1 MVYMLFDNPAD
12 KQNMAFLNSYETAK
26 IRQVYP
32 PQKCNSTKEMLA
44 ACKDMIKQSAEGDT
58 IICWYDFMAVL
69 CWWLCK
75 VQFKNRK
82 IIALNI
88 LLKDKATTKNKAAK
102 LLYKPV
108 LKSKKVQATV
118 TSKKY
123 GEHLNE
129 MLGIQKQYTLL
140 HDTYHG
146 GYSIGYEGKVVSNT
160 VFCGGRNGRDW
171 EFLIR
176 IAQAMP
182 EVTFNC
188 VMPKD
193 RFEEYKENF
202 GKNMVVKSDIPEQEF
217 LEFMCQSQ
225 LVVTPLDTEAPA
237 GLIAFYQA
245 AANGKMAITSD
256 TVTTQEYFAD
266 GRGALC
272 GRDIEDWKNTIQ
284 YFLKHREEADAS
296 AEKFKSFL
304 ESECSEEKYAK
315 TLWGMLAEHR

>member
-1 MVYMLFDNPAD
+1 MAIYMLFDNPAD
-12 KQNMAFLNSYETAK
+12 KQNMTFLNGNETTK

-32 PQKCNSTKEMLA
+32 SKKCNSTKEMLA
-44 ACKDMIKQSAEGDT
+44 VCKDMIKQSAEGDT

-88 LLKDKATTKNKAAK
+88 LLKDKATAKNKLAK
-102 LLYKPV
+102 FLYKPM
-108 LKSKKVQATV
+108 LKSKKVKATV

-146 GYSIGYEGKVVSNT
+146 GYSIEYEGEVEPNS

-176 IAQAMP
+176 IAQTMP

-193 RFEEYKENF
+193 KYQEYKENF

-284 YFLKHREEADAS
+284 YYLQHREEADSS
-296 AEKFKSFL
+296 AEKFKRFL
-304 ESECSEEKYAK
+304 ENECSEEKYTK
-315 TLWGMLAEHR
+315 TLWGMLAG

>member
-12 KQNMAFLNSYETAK
+12 KQNMIFLSSYETAS

-32 PQKCNSTKEMLA
+32 SQKCNSTKEMLA
-44 ACKDMIKQSAEGDT
+44 ACKDIIKQSADGDT

-75 VQFKNRK
+75 VQFKTRK

-88 LLKDKATTKNKAAK
+88 LLKDKATAKNKLAK
-102 LLYKPV
+102 FLYKPV
-108 LKSKKVQATV
+108 LKSKRVQATV
-118 TSKKY
+118 TSRKY
-123 GEHLNE
+123 GEYLNE
-129 MLGIQKQYTLL
+129 MLGIQKKYTLL

-146 GYSIGYEGKVVSNT
+146 GYSIDYEGATTPNT

-171 EFLIR
+171 DFLIE

-188 VMPKD
+188 VMPKGK
-193 RFEEYKENF
+193 FEQYKEDF
-202 GKNMVVKSDIPEQEF
+202 DKNMVVKSDIPEKEF

-225 LVVTPLDTEAPA
+225 LMVMPLDTEAPA

-245 AANGKMAITSD
+245 AANGKMSITSD
-256 TVTTQEYFAD
+256 TVTTQEYFAN

-272 GRDIEDWKNTIQ
+272 GKSVEDWKKKILYYLQHTN
-284 YFLKHREEADAS
+284 EADAC
-296 AEKFKSFL
+296 AERFKNFL

-315 TLWGMLAEHR
+315 KLWGMHVE

>member
-1 MVYMLFDNPAD
+1 MAIYMLFDNPAD
-12 KQNMAFLNSYETAK
+12 KQNMTFLNGYETAK
-26 IRQVYP
+26 IRQIYP

-44 ACKDMIKQSAEGDT
+44 ACKNIIKQSTEGDT

-75 VQFKNRK
+75 VQFKKRN

-88 LLKDKATTKNKAAK
+88 LLKDKATAKNKLAK
-102 LLYKPV
+102 FLYKSM
-108 LKSKKVQATV
+108 LKSEKVQATV

-129 MLGIQKQYTLL
+129 MLGIQKNYILL

-146 GYSIGYEGKVVSNT
+146 GYSMEYKGKVNSNT

-176 IAQAMP
+176 IAQTMP
-182 EVTFNC
+182 EVIFNC

-202 GKNMVVKSDIPEQEF
+202 GKNMVVKSDIPEREF

-272 GRDIEDWKNTIQ
+272 EKNIEDWKNKIQ
-284 YFLKHREEADAS
+284 YYLKHIEEADAN
-296 AEKFKSFL
+296 AVKLKNFL
-304 ESECSEEKYAK
+304 EDECSEEKYAK
-315 TLWGMLAEHR
+315 TLWGMLVG

>member
-1 MVYMLFDNPAD
+1 MVYMLFDNPSD
-12 KQNMAFLNSYETAK
+12 KQDMTFLNDYETAK

-32 PQKCNSTKEMLA
+32 PQKCNTIKGMLV
-44 ACKDMIKQSAEGDT
+44 ACKDIIKRSAEGDT

-69 CWWLCK
+69 CWWMCK
-75 VQFKNRK
+75 VKFKNRK

-88 LLKDKATTKNKAAK
+88 LLKDKETTKNKLAK
-102 LLYKPV
+102 FLYKSM
-108 LKSKKVQATV
+108 LKSKEVQATV
-118 TSKKY
+118 TSRKY
-123 GEHLNE
+123 GKYLNKT
-129 MLGIQKQYTLL
+129 LGIRKNYTLL
-140 HDTYHG
+140 HDVYHG
-146 GYSIGYEGKVVSNT
+146 GYSIAYEGRAVPNT

-171 EFLIR
+171 GFLIE

-193 RFEEYKENF
+193 KFEQYKEKF
-202 GKNMVVKSDIPEQEF
+202 GKNMIVKSDISKQDF

-225 LVVTPLDTEAPA
+225 LVVMPLDTEAPA

-245 AANGKMAITSD
+245 VANGKMTITSD
-256 TVTTQEYFAD
+256 TVTTQEYFSE

-272 GRDIEDWKNTIQ
+272 GKDIEDWKNKIQ
-284 YFLKHREEADAS
+284 YYLQHSEKANS
-296 AEKFKSFL
+296 CAERFKNFL

-315 TLWGMLAEHR
+315 TLWGILTERR

>member
-1 MVYMLFDNPAD
+1 MAIYMLFDNPAD
-12 KQNMAFLNSYETAK
+12 KQNMTFLNGYETAK

-32 PQKCNSTKEMLA
+32 PQKCNSAKEMLA
-44 ACKDMIKQSAEGDT
+44 ACKDIIKQSADGDT
-58 IICWYDFMAVL
+58 IICWYDFMAVF
-69 CWWLCK
+69 CWWLCNI
-75 VQFKNRK
+75 QFKNRK

-88 LLKDKATTKNKAAK
+88 LLKDKSTAKNKLAK
-102 LLYKPV
+102 FLYKPM
-108 LKSKKVQATV
+108 LKSEKVQATV

-129 MLGIQKQYTLL
+129 MLGIQKNYTLL

-146 GYSIGYEGKVVSNT
+146 GYSIEYEGKAVPNT

-193 RFEEYKENF
+193 KFEEYKENF
-202 GKNMVVKSDIPEQEF
+202 GKNMVVKSDVPEREF

-225 LVVTPLDTEAPA
+225 LMITPLDTEAPA

-245 AANGKMAITSD
+245 AANGKMVITSD
-256 TVTTQEYFAD
+256 TVTTQEYFVD

-272 GRDIEDWKNTIQ
+272 GKNIEDWKNKILYYLQ
-284 YFLKHREEADAS
+284 HREEADSCVA
-296 AEKFKSFL
+296 KFTSFL

-315 TLWGMLAEHR
+315 ILWGMLAE

>member
-12 KQNMAFLNSYETAK
+12 KQNMTFLNSYETAK

-32 PQKCNSTKEMLA
+32 PQKCNSIKEMLD
-44 ACKDMIKQSAEGDT
+44 ACKDIIKQSVDGDT
-58 IICWYDFMAVL
+58 IIFWYDFMAVL

-88 LLKDKATTKNKAAK
+88 LLKDKTTAKNKLAK
-102 LLYKPV
+102 FLYKSM

-118 TSKKY
+118 TSRKY

-129 MLGIQKQYTLL
+129 MLGISKQYTLL
-140 HDTYHG
+140 HDIYHG
-146 GYSIGYEGKVVSNT
+146 GYSIEYEGKVIPNT

-182 EVTFNC
+182 EITFNC
-188 VMPKD
+188 VMTKD
-193 RFEEYKENF
+193 KYEEYKENF
-202 GKNMVVKSDIPEQEF
+202 GKNMVVRSDIPEKEF
-217 LEFMCQSQ
+217 IEFMCQSQ

-245 AANGKMAITSD
+245 VANGKMAITSD

-272 GRDIEDWKNTIQ
+272 GKNVEDWKNKIRYYLQ
-284 YFLKHREEADAS
+284 HSEEADSCA
-296 AEKFKSFL
+296 AKFKNFL
-304 ESECSEEKYAK
+304 EIECSEEKYAK
-315 TLWGMLAEHR
+315 TLWRMPAE